1 MQENG
6 VTSSVD
12 RTGKR
17 VTYID
22 SLAEQLMDCS
32 ARAALLPLP
41 SASYG
46 DFDVPAAYRVL
57 DAISARRRAAAWHPI
72 GRKIGFTNRSIWA
85 HYGVSFP
92 IWAPMWSNTVHFA
105 RQDHATLELAAFAQ
119 PRIEPEIVFKLSGA
133 VSATDHAE
141 EVLQSVEWLAPAFE
155 VVQCHYSGWK
165 FSAPD
170 CIADFGLHGALIIG
184 TPMRLA
190 GSDLGQWAA
199 VLAGFGATLIR
210 GAEVVDRGGGALVL
224 GSPALALAHLAGEL
238 ATCGRTPLAA
248 GEIVTTGTL
257 TGAWPVAV
265 GQLWSAD
272 FSTVGTRPLSVR
284 FD

>member
-1 MQENG
+1 
-6 VTSSVD
+6 
-12 RTGKR
+12 

-22 SLAEQLMDCS
+22 TLAEQLMDCA

-41 SASYG
+41 SVSCS

-57 DAISARRRAAAWHPI
+57 DAISARRRAAGWHPV
-72 GRKIGFTNRSIWA
+72 GHKIGFTNRSIWA

-92 IWAPMWSNTVHFA
+92 IWAPMWSSTVHFA
-105 RQDHATLELAAFAQ
+105 RQGQATLELAAFTQ
-119 PRIEPEIVFKLSGA
+119 PRIEPEIAFKLSGPVA
-133 VSATDHAE
+133 PTDHSE
-141 EVLQSVEWLAPAFE
+141 EVLRSVEWLAPAFE

-184 TPMRLA
+184 TPVRLA
-190 GSDLGQWAA
+190 GSDLGRWAA
-199 VLAGFGATLIR
+199 VLASFGAALIR

-238 ATCGRTPLAA
+238 AARGRTPLAA

-257 TGAWPVAV
+257 TDAWPVGV
-265 GQLWSAD
+265 GQSWSAD
-272 FSTVGTRPLSVR
+272 FSTVATQPLSVHFR
-284 FD
+284 